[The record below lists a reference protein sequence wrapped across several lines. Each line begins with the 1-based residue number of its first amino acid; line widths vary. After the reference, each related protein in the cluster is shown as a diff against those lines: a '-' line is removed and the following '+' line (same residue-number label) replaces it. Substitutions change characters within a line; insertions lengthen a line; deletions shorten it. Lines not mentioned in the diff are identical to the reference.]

1 MKKMRPEGR
10 DVHGNEMR
18 HNPVSDQWVIYSLSR
33 RKRPSD
39 MAGAR
44 SERESRPDYDEQ
56 CPFCP
61 GHERELPGIIL
72 ECRGGESP
80 WRLRVV
86 ENKFPALTPGGD
98 LQRKRHGLYLCMQG
112 YGHHEVVIESPVHNR
127 QIPLMTQDEVEMIIE
142 AYHRRYLDLMKLER
156 NMLIVIFR
164 NYGSRAGASLAHPH
178 SQIISTGL
186 VPEHVREQ
194 EYRAQRYFDDWGHC
208 LYCDLL
214 EEELAAGERIIN
226 ENPSFVSFI
235 PYAAERPF
243 EIWVM
248 PRSHKAHFG
257 DVSEREK
264 SDLAA
269 CMRILLRML
278 RQTLNDPDYNY
289 VIHSSAKYRSGE
301 PQAHWF
307 LKISP
312 RLTTRAGFEIGSG
325 MSINTSLPEEDAAF
339 LRAGGQGVAGGEKN
353 ATQI

>member
-18 HNPVSDQWVIYSLSR
+18 HNPVSGQWVIYSLSR

-164 NYGSRAGASLAHPH
+164 NYGSGLGPLSLIPIPRSFPRASCRSMSGNRNTGPRD
-178 SQIISTGL
+178 ISTTGDT
-186 VPEHVREQ
+186 
-194 EYRAQRYFDDWGHC
+194 AC
-208 LYCDLL
+208 TATC
-214 EEELAAGERIIN
+214 
-226 ENPSFVSFI
+226 SK
-235 PYAAERPF
+235 
-243 EIWVM
+243 
-248 PRSHKAHFG
+248 RS
-257 DVSEREK
+257 S
-264 SDLAA
+264 
-269 CMRILLRML
+269 
-278 RQTLNDPDYNY
+278 
-289 VIHSSAKYRSGE
+289 
-301 PQAHWF
+301 PQA
-307 LKISP
+307 S
-312 RLTTRAGFEIGSG
+312 AS
-325 MSINTSLPEEDAAF
+325 
-339 LRAGGQGVAGGEKN
+339 
-353 ATQI
+353 